1 MRFHYSN
8 VCPRCQ
14 DGVWIWGAAKYVCC
28 LRRGTFVLRRKKGTK
43 ERRKKP
49 RFLDFLSAP
58 RTFQVVGVRPTRL
71 GAMQGALN
79 VGSSPRAPSYRSP
92 TCRPKRIPNPGFW
105 HRHADS
111 TTYPVPEQKKRRSH
125 RSAVSIFFRYSSAAP
140 TPTGAGSPAVCA
152 GCSSL
157 IQQRR
162 RLCCSTGKS
171 YH

>member
-58 RTFQVVGVRPTRL
+58 RAFQVVGVRPTRL

-92 TCRPKRIPNPGFW
+92 TCRPKRIPTPWFW

-111 TTYPVPEQKKRRSH
+111 TTYPVPEQKSGGAIAPPLPYFFVIPPLPQRRPA
-125 RSAVSIFFRYSSAAP
+125 RVPPPSARAAAP
-140 TPTGAGSPAVCA
+140 
-152 GCSSL
+152 
-157 IQQRR
+157 
-162 RLCCSTGKS
+162 
-171 YH
+171 

>member
-1 MRFHYSN
+1 MQFHYSN

-92 TCRPKRIPNPGFW
+92 TCRPKRNPNPWFWRAFGYFSRAGKVTRGRHTSLILHPSLFSTQNHVYTSRTGFW
-105 HRHADS
+105 KYNPPAAFSRPLL
-111 TTYPVPEQKKRRSH
+111 YRRG
-125 RSAVSIFFRYSSAAP
+125 FR
-140 TPTGAGSPAVCA
+140 
-152 GCSSL
+152 
-157 IQQRR
+157 
-162 RLCCSTGKS
+162 
-171 YH
+171 